1 MHRPIRTHALA
12 TLAALALSAPLAA
25 GAATT
30 VPVVSGGATVDEFVQ
45 LNREAKDYSL
55 KLVLAAKGSG
65 AYLAD
70 VDVTVR
76 PLASRETVVETRTE
90 GPLMLAALA
99 PGRYEVSATFA
110 DVKPGAPTTIRRVV
124 TIPRS
129 GHVQQVFHFDTGD
142 EVGAESPPA
151 FQTY

>member
-1 MHRPIRTHALA
+1 MTKHLRSRMITLLA
-12 TLAALALSAPLAA
+12 TLALAGPIAALARMD
-25 GAATT
+25 
-30 VPVVSGGATVDEFVQ
+30 VPAVSGGSTVEDFEQ
-45 LNREAKDYSL
+45 LNRGARDYSY
-55 KLVLAAKGSG
+55 KLVLASKGSG

-76 PLASRETVVETRTE
+76 SLASREPVVEMRTE

-110 DVKPGAPTTIRRVV
+110 DVRPGAPTTIRRIV

-129 GHVQQVFHFDTGD
+129 GLVQQVMYFDTGD
-142 EVGAESPPA
+142 EVGAESPRT
-151 FQTY
+151 FSTY

>member
-1 MHRPIRTHALA
+1 MITLLA
-12 TLAALALSAPLAA
+12 TLALAGPITALARAD
-25 GAATT
+25 
-30 VPVVSGGATVDEFVQ
+30 VPVVSGGATVEEFEQ
-45 LNREAKDYSL
+45 LNRGARDYSY
-55 KLVLAAKGSG
+55 KLVLASKGSG

-76 PLASRETVVETRTE
+76 SLATREPVVEVRTE

-110 DVKPGAPTTIRRVV
+110 DVRPGAPTTIRRIV

-129 GHVQQVFHFDTGD
+129 GLVQQVLYFDTGD
-142 EVGAESPPA
+142 EVGAESPRT
-151 FQTY
+151 FSTY